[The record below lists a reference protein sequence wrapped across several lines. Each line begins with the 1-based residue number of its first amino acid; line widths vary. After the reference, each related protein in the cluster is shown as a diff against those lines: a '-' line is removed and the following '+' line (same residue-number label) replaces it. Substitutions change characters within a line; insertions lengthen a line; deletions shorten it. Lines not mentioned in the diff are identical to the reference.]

1 MAQRLSLY
9 LTRSFSFYFSR
20 SHTQYASITR
30 TNAGYVIGRLD
41 AMWRYNLPATLET
54 VGQTFF
60 VAVPYCSHI
69 RTAHR
74 EKNKIKQNEISN
86 MNGRLESRK

>member
-1 MAQRLSLY
+1 
-9 LTRSFSFYFSR
+9 
-20 SHTQYASITR
+20 
-30 TNAGYVIGRLD
+30 
-41 AMWRYNLPATLET
+41 MWRYNLPATLET

-69 RTAHR
+69 RPAHR
-74 EKNKIKQNEISN
+74 EKKIKQNEISN